1 MAAFTSVID
10 WAKDDDGVV
19 TLTLDDPNASAN
31 TMNADFVESLDAVVT
46 RLVDEVSPDVS
57 SEGAPITG
65 VILTSAKSTFFAGGN
80 LSDLYRATPEHAQ
93 ELFDQS
99 MRIKRQLRTLETFGR
114 PVVAALGGTALGGG
128 LEIALACHHRI
139 AVAGSRAKFGQPEVK
154 LGLLPG
160 GGGVVRLT
168 RMLGVL
174 SALMN
179 VMGQGQD
186 LTPEKALELG
196 VISEL
201 VDSPEAL
208 DAAARAFIAAN
219 PDVVQPWDVKG
230 YKVPGGV
237 PSHPSLAQVLPGIP
251 SNLRKQLK
259 GAPMPAPRNILA
271 AAVESL
277 QVPVDRAWEIEAR
290 YFVEL
295 ATGQVAKNMTKAFFF
310 DLQAINK
317 GQSRPDGYEQTS
329 FSKVAV
335 LGAGMMGAGI
345 AYACATAGMDVV
357 LKDTAL
363 ANAEKGKAYSATL
376 LAKAVS
382 RGKMDQAKADGI
394 LARITPTE
402 DYADCAGSGVVI
414 EAVFESTALKHQV
427 FADVQEVVAP
437 DALLCSNTS
446 TLPIT
451 TLAEGVDRPED
462 FVGLHFFSPV
472 DKMPLVE
479 IIRGEATS
487 DATVAKAVD
496 IVQAIKKTPI
506 VVNDRRGFF
515 TSRVIG
521 TFIMEAMAMVGEGV
535 HPAKV
540 NRAGEMAGY
549 PVGALQLMDE
559 LTLTLSMKIEKETAA
574 AIGEGYVP
582 HPGVAVL
589 KAMVEAGREGR
600 AAGAGFYDYD
610 AEGKRTGLWHGLADL
625 FPTDPSKD
633 LPLVDV
639 QERMLFAESLETVK
653 CFDEGVLTTV
663 PDANIGSIFGIGFPP
678 WTGGVIQF
686 IDGYAGVADPR
697 HATGATGFV
706 ARAKELADRYGERF
720 TPPAS
725 LVAKAE
731 SGESLSPSPV

>member
-1 MAAFTSVID
+1 MSFTNVIE
-10 WAKDDDGVV
+10 WAKGDDGIV
-19 TLTLDDPNASAN
+19 TLTLNDPNAGAN
-31 TMNADFVESLDAVVT
+31 TMNADFVESMDVVVK
-46 RLVDEVSPDVS
+46 RLVDEKDDV
-57 SEGAPITG
+57 TG

-80 LSDLYRATPEHAQ
+80 LADLYQATPDHAQ
-93 ELFDQS
+93 QIFDQS
-99 MRIKRQLRTLETFGR
+99 MRIKQQLRTLETFGK
-114 PVVAALGGTALGGG
+114 PVVAALNGTALGGG
-128 LEIALACHHRI
+128 LEIALACHHRV
-139 AVAGSRAKFGQPEVK
+139 AVAGSKAKFGQPEVK

-168 RMLGVL
+168 RMLGVV

-186 LTPEKALELG
+186 LRPEKALELG
-196 VISEL
+196 VISQL
-201 VDSPEAL
+201 VDSEADL
-208 DAAARAFIAAN
+208 DAAARRFIADN
-219 PDVVQPWDVKG
+219 PEAQQPWDVKG

-237 PSHPSLAQVLPGIP
+237 PSHPALAQMLPGVP

-259 GAPMPAPRNILA
+259 GAPMPAPRAILA
-271 AAVESL
+271 SAVESL

-290 YFVEL
+290 YFTEL
-295 ATGQVAKNMTKAFFF
+295 VTGQVAKNMTKAFFF

-317 GQSRPDGYEQTS
+317 GKSRPDGYEQTS
-329 FSKVAV
+329 FTKVAV

-345 AYACATAGMDVV
+345 AYVCSMAGMEVV
-357 LKDTAL
+357 LKDVAV
-363 ANAEKGKAYSATL
+363 ANAEKGKAYSEKI

-382 RGKMDQAKADGI
+382 RGKMDQAKADAV
-394 LARITPTE
+394 LARITPTQ
-402 DYADCAGSGVVI
+402 DYEDCAGADVVI
-414 EAVFESTALKHQV
+414 EAVFESTELKHAV
-427 FADVQEVVAP
+427 FADIQKVVKP

-462 FVGLHFFSPV
+462 FIGLHFFSPV

-479 IIRGEATS
+479 IIRGDKTN
-487 DATVAKAVD
+487 DAAVAKAVD

-506 VVNDRRGFF
+506 VVNDSRGFF

-521 TFIMEAMAMVGEGV
+521 TFIMEAMAMIGEGIS
-535 HPAKV
+535 PAKV
-540 NRAGEMAGY
+540 NRSGEMAGY

-559 LTLTLSMKIEKETAA
+559 LTLTLSLKIEKETAES
-574 AIGEGYVP
+574 IGEGYVA

-589 KAMVEAGREGR
+589 KKMVEAGREGR
-600 AAGAGFYDYD
+600 AAGKGFYDYD
-610 AEGKRTGLWHGLADL
+610 ADGKRIGLWSGLAEL
-625 FPTDPSKD
+625 FPVDPEKD
-633 LPLVDV
+633 IPIEDM
-639 QERMLFAESLETVK
+639 QERQLFAEALETVK
-653 CFDEGVLTTV
+653 CFDEGVLMTV

-686 IDGYAGVADPR
+686 IDGYVEMRHLRGDAGVLDPR
-697 HATGATGFV
+697 HATGPTGFV
-706 ARAKELADRYGERF
+706 ARAKELADAYGERF

-731 SGESLSPSPV
+731 QGELLSPSPI